1 MMNGVKFFMN
11 QRGMTSAEM
20 AELTGLPEQ
29 QVREM
34 MDEVEYAKPSHF
46 YMRVSDALDVPVELL
61 IGQYPEEDY
70 YTNKGDRGMVWEDW
84 FERRPDTLCKIY
96 LAKINGP
103 HLEYR
108 FERTFQHVDYQ
119 YSKDNIHCCAEPL
132 TDGVYEVFARW
143 YDVMTGEIVHCRRHW
158 FAVYEDAPYEL
169 DEKDVLYTLFNIET
183 QKGRK
188 AA

>member
-1 MMNGVKFFMN
+1 MMNGVKFFMK
-11 QRGMTSAEM
+11 QRGMVSVEM

-29 QVREM
+29 QIREM
-34 MDEVEYAKPSHF
+34 MGETEYAKPSHF

-61 IGQYPEEDY
+61 IGRYPDEDY
-70 YTNKGDRGMVWEDW
+70 YINKGDEGMAWEDW
-84 FERRPDTLCKIY
+84 FERKPDTLCRIY

-108 FERTFQHVDYQ
+108 FEREFLHVDYQ
-119 YSKDNIHCCAEPL
+119 YTKDNIHCYAGDL

-143 YDVMTGEIVHCRRHW
+143 YDVVTGELVRNRRRW
-158 FAVYEDAPYEL
+158 FAVFEGAPYEL
-169 DEKDVLYTLFNIET
+169 DEQDVLHTLFNIEA
-183 QKGRK
+183 QKGRN